1 MPRGDGTGTHFEGAA
16 ESDRGSGRG
25 RMSGSKAGAGPGG
38 QCVCPS
44 CGATVT
50 HQAGLPCY
58 QIECP
63 ECNASMVRS

>member
-1 MPRGDGTGTHFEGAA
+1 MPRGDATGTHFEGAA
-16 ESDRGSGRG
+16 ESARGRGRG

-63 ECNASMVRS
+63 KCNTSMVRS